1 MGKTAFVSSAYIEL
15 STVCYARPAIKVMY
29 AEVQTNADRPQIVGA
44 RTISLALTTAAL
56 FISVRTFI
64 KEDEHMGMRRLLQT
78 LSPVLILATLC
89 KILQPRGTL
98 SECPRYVACITFAN
112 VVSLA
117 WPTLLAKHNLLET
130 KEEETMAWLTTMSII
145 ATTIIHSYQW

>member
-1 MGKTAFVSSAYIEL
+1 
-15 STVCYARPAIKVMY
+15 
-29 AEVQTNADRPQIVGA
+29 
-44 RTISLALTTAAL
+44 
-56 FISVRTFI
+56 
-64 KEDEHMGMRRLLQT
+64 MGMRRLLQT

-98 SECPRYVACITFAN
+98 SECPRYVACITFAT